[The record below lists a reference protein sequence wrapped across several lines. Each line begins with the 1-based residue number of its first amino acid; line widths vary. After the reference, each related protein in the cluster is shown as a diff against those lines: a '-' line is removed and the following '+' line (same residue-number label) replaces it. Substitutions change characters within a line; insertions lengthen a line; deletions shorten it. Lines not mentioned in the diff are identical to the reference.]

1 MTGARPPMMK
11 VRQVKKLLRQWGFEE
26 LPRRGKGDHSMFRLK
41 SEGRTVLVAGSPGN
55 EVRRGMT
62 FAMMKQAGAVWD
74 ARRGKWTRRS
84 R

>member
-41 SEGRTVLVAGSPGN
+41 SEGRTVSVDGALGQDI
-55 EVRRGMT
+55 RRPVL
-62 FAMMKQAGAVWD
+62 FAMMKQAGAVWN
-74 ARRGKWTRRS
+74 ARRGKWVKRS